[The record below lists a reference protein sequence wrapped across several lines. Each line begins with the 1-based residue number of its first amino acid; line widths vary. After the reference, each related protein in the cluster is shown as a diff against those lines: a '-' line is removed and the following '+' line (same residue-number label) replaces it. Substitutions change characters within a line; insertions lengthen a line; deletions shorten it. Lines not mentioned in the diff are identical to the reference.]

1 MRQRCFIFLLC
12 AWLVSVCSAQVES
25 LPVCDAAPQQAA
37 ALAVSTYTASA
48 FKTYIR
54 LENGS
59 LWDGEKVFEVRGVNY
74 MPAQTP
80 QYHFL
85 IDTPDA
91 VVRSDLAKFQAIG
104 LNTIRIFLWHDGLFM
119 CEGSGTVPLPGAVRF
134 LDRFFHMAAESG
146 FRVIVTLNDQP
157 DLERYPIYE
166 NPSHTWQQFEYLITR
181 YASEPAIL
189 AWDVRSGGDTDYG
202 ADPDQPARFTRE
214 RVLTW
219 LRRAVR
225 TIKRIDANHLVT
237 AGWQY
242 EAVDTL
248 PYVDFVSLHRPTSLD
263 DVRRQ
268 VGDIEASA
276 TPKPVLL
283 AGFGSSTFTTSET
296 EQSAQILSHVRYA
309 EDNNLL
315 GWVVWQAFD
324 FPVNRICQPMP
335 CREPDAASLHEGL
348 WMSDGTAKAV
358 VQEIKLYL
366 RSASPLLETLVPAT
380 ADDITATVAPDLLTP
395 SATPLMTETPLPPTA
410 SQQMRAI
417 PRPLRL

>member
-1 MRQRCFIFLLC
+1 MFMGQRCLIFLLC
-12 AWLVSVCSAQVES
+12 AWLVTVCSAQTES
-25 LPVCDAAPQQAA
+25 LPVCDPAPQQAA
-37 ALAVSTYTASA
+37 ALTVSTYTTSG
-48 FKTYIR
+48 FKTFIR

-59 LWDGEKVFEVRGVNY
+59 LWDGTQPFSVRGINY

-91 VVRSDLAKFQAIG
+91 VVRSDLGKFQAIG

-134 LDRFFHMAAESG
+134 LDRFLRMAAESG

-157 DLERYPIYE
+157 DLDSYPIYE

-181 YASEPAIL
+181 YANEPAIL
-189 AWDVRSGGDTDYG
+189 AWDVRSGGDVDYG
-202 ADPDQPARFTRE
+202 ADPDQPARFTKE

-237 AGWQY
+237 ASWQY
-242 EAVDTL
+242 SPVDTL
-248 PYVDFVSLHRPTSLD
+248 PYVDFVSLHRPASFD
-263 DVRRQ
+263 EMRRQ
-268 VGDIEASA
+268 VGEIEISA
-276 TPKPVLL
+276 TPKPILL
-283 AGFGSSTFTTSET
+283 AGFGVSTFTGSET
-296 EQSAQILSHVRYA
+296 EQSTEILSHMRYA
-309 EDNNLL
+309 EENGLL
-315 GWVVWQAFD
+315 GWVAWQAFD

-335 CREPDAASLHEGL
+335 CREMDNASLHEGL
-348 WMSDGTAKAV
+348 WTSDGTAKAV
-358 VQEIKLYL
+358 VQDIKLYL
-366 RSASPLLETLVPAT
+366 RAASPLLVPAIV
-380 ADDITATVAPDLLTP
+380 ASPTATVALDLLTP
-395 SATPLMTETPLPPTA
+395 SATPLMTETPLPPTT
-410 SQQMRAI
+410 SPQTRAV